1 MRHQTSTAKTAVL
14 ATAFLTALGVAF
26 CLNGVSAGSEQ
37 ATSGSFSATYVKKE
51 PAPVGNP
58 EMGHVL
64 MLTMSQGKNA
74 NTSGGDFLDGMELVN
89 VEIADLDRGN
99 GPQQGYATFSNG
111 ADSATAKWQGK
122 VTTTMNADNTP
133 NSTFAG
139 EWSYVAGSGRYAGLK
154 GNGTYS
160 GRITSEQTY
169 EVNWKGTYS
178 LGSTAAAN

>member
-1 MRHQTSTAKTAVL
+1 MRSLASKSNTAVL
-14 ATAFLTALGVAF
+14 ATAFLAALGIAF
-26 CLNGVSAGSEQ
+26 CLNAASAGGGQ
-37 ATSGSFSATYVKKE
+37 ATSGGFSATYVKKE
-51 PAPVGNP
+51 VAPAGNP

-74 NTSGGDFLDGMELVN
+74 NTSGGDFLDRMEFTN

-99 GPQQGYATFSNG
+99 GPHQGYITFSNG

-139 EWSYVAGSGRYAGLK
+139 EWAYVAGSGKYAGLK
-154 GNGTYS
+154 GSGTYS
-160 GRITSEQTY
+160 GRITSEKTMD
-169 EVNWKGTYS
+169 VTWKGTYT
-178 LGSTAAAN
+178 LGGTAAAN